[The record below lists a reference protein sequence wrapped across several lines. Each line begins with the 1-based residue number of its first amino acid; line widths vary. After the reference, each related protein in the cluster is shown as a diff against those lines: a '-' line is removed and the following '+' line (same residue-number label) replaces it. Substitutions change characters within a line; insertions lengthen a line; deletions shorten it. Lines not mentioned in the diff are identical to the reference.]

1 MFSVIVLAALMQ
13 ITEPIKKDLH
23 QVMAEK
29 LTAADI
35 TFKENVKKLVNSSV
49 SVSRCTFYKV
59 HYCFSMLFM

>member
-1 MFSVIVLAALMQ
+1 MQ